1 MPWRQ
6 DRSGTLLRHSFAHAL
21 RSLSVSR
28 AMQLATF
35 MLVLVYQARHSSSP
49 RQEHRFRTHASL
61 TLNARVKAN
70 WATLSPNRG
79 CVGPTCASA
88 PGVDTLLPQ
97 RERAQTIRPLQ
108 VSQHVC
114 CLLRPSRSAW
124 TQTQAQETVSY
135 HKTGTIAGLSPNS
148 LTQATAGFACHGL
161 RVSVWLS
168 MLARVCH
175 RPEHPRNPQELSEAG
190 CSFVT
195 SARSPK

>member
-97 RERAQTIRPLQ
+97 RDREQTIRPLQ

-124 TQTQAQETVSY
+124 DANPGARDCQ
-135 HKTGTIAGLSPNS
+135 LSQNRYDSRPQPELPHPSNS
-148 LTQATAGFACHGL
+148 WICMPWIEGFRLALNACSCMPSS
-161 RVSVWLS
+161 RT
-168 MLARVCH
+168 
-175 RPEHPRNPQELSEAG
+175 P
-190 CSFVT
+190 
-195 SARSPK
+195 